1 MTSRNKKIFNIALLL
16 AIFINLS
23 GCAGLLLGSAA
34 SVGVATVQERSLKN
48 AAIDLEVKLQIEDA
62 LFRTNTSG
70 LFAKVSVTIIEQRV
84 LLVGNVS
91 SIENRDKAEEIAWQT
106 PKVKEVLNEITIKES
121 VDLVDSAKDA
131 RISIL
136 LSGLLI
142 TDAYINDINFSHSVN
157 DQIIYIMGIAQNNDE
172 TDKVI
177 QHART
182 IKGVRKVVSHIIL
195 KSDDKRTKDK

>member
-1 MTSRNKKIFNIALLL
+1 MTSRNKKIFIIALLL